1 MVSVGL
7 CGISFNLPPSHS
19 ISFPP
24 CRRRRSRKKNSA
36 SRAKLP
42 NKPLD
47 FQVIPRPT
55 RMPLPVLSRGFF
67 PGHWRDSKPD
77 KYKCTGHM
85 THDLIQNQLKP
96 QCLVLVMQSQ
106 YLLACPDLRQLFCKH
121 PVAVTPHSAST
132 VRFKH
137 LIKKIKNL
145 FYCEGLS
152 LIQGWSI

>member
-1 MVSVGL
+1 MLFLIVPLLHTSSGEVEAGEGGEGEGGAGEEGGGGGGDPGRLGASAICLMVSVGL
-7 CGISFNLPPSHS
+7 CGISFNLPPSLS

-47 FQVIPRPT
+47 FQVIPRPA

-77 KYKCTGHM
+77 KYKCTGHDPRPYRVM
-85 THDLIQNQLKP
+85 THDLIQNQLN
-96 QCLVLVMQSQ
+96 VW
-106 YLLACPDLRQLFCKH
+106 D
-121 PVAVTPHSAST
+121 
-132 VRFKH
+132 
-137 LIKKIKNL
+137 
-145 FYCEGLS
+145 
-152 LIQGWSI
+152 